1 VEGPP
6 GRRRVTD
13 ARGVGPPPGIAP
25 WPLVGRQPELAAL
38 AEAVAGLAGGVG
50 GLVLVEGEAGV
61 GKTALVE
68 SVLSSVEA
76 RVLRGIAHGGGP
88 PYGPLTAAFRAH
100 PSGPARDA
108 VDDLGPVPGLHVGW
122 QARGPVAQTETG
134 EDFAQ
139 AVRDAFGRLARTRPT
154 VVFLDDLQW
163 VDAATVTVLSG
174 WTAPLADLPLLVIG
188 AFRRDALARD
198 HPLRGL
204 RSGLRR
210 ARGGR
215 QRHLRLEALRLEDST
230 LLVRR
235 VLGDEVAPEIVG
247 IVHRRAHGLPFFVE
261 ELAASIADLDDRAAQ
276 KWTDVIPESV
286 RDAVLQECARL
297 SGPARL
303 LAEILAAGAPLEL
316 DVLAGLAPGEEAVE
330 ELFDSGLVTEL
341 PAVAGGT
348 ALAAFRHGLV
358 GEALHAATPWPRR
371 RRHHVA
377 LAEALEGRKIAP
389 AVVAAHWE
397 QAHESGLARPWL
409 LAAAEAACG
418 VHAYRDAKEALD
430 RALAWWPAAEDEGS
444 RLAAVA
450 RLGECAERCGELAE
464 AIRAWQQ
471 VAAAHRAAGDLGAQG
486 EVERRLGGL
495 YELTNDWTRALEARS
510 VASDAF
516 ARVGWAADAAEE
528 RLAAAAHLQS
538 AGEVT
543 GALQLVQAAKAEI
556 GTAGSESAA
565 PVAGLRVRAMALE
578 GSIRAKLGEATI
590 GVELGRR
597 ALELALD
604 SDIEGLA
611 ADVYYLYGDTL
622 EMASDYLAAL
632 QTMTEGL
639 TYCRR
644 RGLAADA
651 QVCLACL
658 TPALRHTGQWDRTLE
673 VGREVLAADD
683 APEVARMV
691 AAGEIGLVLVNRGKA
706 AQARRHLALAAAFA
720 RVHELFGLEIE
731 AAWGLARAD
740 VLEGETDRAEAR
752 LRELSLR
759 CRARE
764 ERHYSVAALRWAS
777 TFFARRGS
785 HHDLGGCTDALASIA
800 AATGTAEA
808 TGALAHALGECAL
821 SEGDARRAADQ
832 FERALELLDALS
844 LPPETAETQLRAGVA
859 LAAVGD
865 REKGVGRLV
874 GAYHTARALGARPL
888 AASAVSELEAI
899 GEDVRRRL
907 GRRAAR
913 QADAAGLTPR
923 EREVLGF
930 VATGL
935 TNRQIAAE
943 LFLSPR
949 TVDMHLRNL
958 MATLGCRT
966 RTEAVRRAEEL
977 ALLEAPV
984 P

>member
-1 VEGPP
+1 VEVLPD
-6 GRRRVTD
+6 RRRVDD
-13 ARGVGPPPGIAP
+13 AQGVADPRGVAP
-25 WPLVGRQPELAAL
+25 WPLLGREEERAVLT
-38 AEAVAGLAGGVG
+38 EVVAGLAGGAG

-61 GKTALVE
+61 GKSALVE
-68 SVLSSVEA
+68 AILSSA
-76 RVLRGIAHGGGP
+76 DAQVLRGIARGGGP
-88 PYGPLTAAFRAH
+88 PYEPLAAALRGRLSGATGGP
-100 PSGPARDA
+100 
-108 VDDLGPVPGLHVGW
+108 VDDVDLVPGLRVDWHEKGF
-122 QARGPVAQTETG
+122 VAPAEVG
-134 EDFAQ
+134 EDVAQ
-139 AVRDAFGRLARTRPT
+139 AVREAFERLSRTRPT
-154 VVFLDDLQW
+154 VVFLDDLHL
-163 VDAATVTVLSG
+163 VDVATVTVLSG
-174 WTAPLADLPLLVIG
+174 WISPHADLPLLVIG
-188 AFRRDALARD
+188 AFRQDALARD

-210 ARGGR
+210 APGGR
-215 QRHLRLEALRLEDST
+215 RRHLRLQALGFEDST

-235 VLGDEVAPEIVG
+235 VLGDEVTPEIVSAL
-247 IVHRRAHGLPFFVE
+247 HHRAHGLPFFIE

-276 KWTDVIPESV
+276 GGTDVIPESV
-286 RDAVLQECARL
+286 RDAVLQEYARL

-316 DVLAGLAPGEEAVE
+316 DVVADLSPGEEAVE
-330 ELFDSGLVTEL
+330 ELFGSGLVTEL
-341 PAVAGGT
+341 PAVAGGSG
-348 ALAAFRHGLV
+348 AAAFRHGLV
-358 GEALHAATPWPRR
+358 GETLHALTPWPRR
-371 RRHHVA
+371 RRHHAA
-377 LAEALEGRKIAP
+377 LAEALEDRKIAP
-389 AVVAAHWE
+389 AAVAAHWE
-397 QAHESGLARPWL
+397 QAHEPGRARPWL
-409 LAAAEAACG
+409 LAAAEAACRM
-418 VHAYRDAKEALD
+418 HAYRDAKEALD
-430 RALAWWPAAEDEGS
+430 RALLSWPAGEDEGE
-444 RLAAVA
+444 RLVAIA
-450 RLGECAERCGELAE
+450 RLGECAERCGELTE

-471 VAAAHRAAGDLGAQG
+471 VAVAHRAAGDVRAQG
-486 EVERRLGGL
+486 EIERRLGGL
-495 YELTNDWTRALEARS
+495 YELTNDWPRALEARS

-516 ARVGWAADAAEE
+516 TRVGLAADAAVE
-528 RLAAAAHLQS
+528 RLAAATHLQS
-538 AGEVT
+538 AGDLT
-543 GALQLVQAAKAEI
+543 GALQLVQAAKVEI
-556 GTAGSESAA
+556 GTLGSAA
-565 PVAGLRVRAMALE
+565 VPAAGLRIRAMALE
-578 GSIRAKLGEATI
+578 GTIRAKVGEAAA

-604 SDIEGLA
+604 ADSEGLA
-611 ADVYYLYGDTL
+611 ADIYYLYADTL
-622 EMASDYLAAL
+622 EMASDYPAAR

-651 QVCLACL
+651 HVCLACL

-673 VGREVLAADD
+673 VGREVLASDD

-691 AAGEIGLVLVNRGKA
+691 AAGEIGLVLVNRGMA
-706 AQARRHLALAAAFA
+706 AQARRHLARAAAFA
-720 RVHELFGLEIE
+720 RVHELLGLEIE

-740 VLEGETDRAEAR
+740 VLEGENDRAEAR
-752 LRELSLR
+752 LRELILR
-759 CRARE
+759 CQTCE
-764 ERHYSVAALRWAS
+764 GRHYSVAALRWAS

-785 HHDLGGCTDALASIA
+785 HHDLGACMDVLALIA

-821 SEGDARRAADQ
+821 SEGDTRRAADQ
-832 FERALELLDALS
+832 FERALELLDAVS

-865 REKGVGRLV
+865 RDKGVARLV

-888 AASAVSELEAI
+888 AASAVSELEAL
-899 GEDVRRRL
+899 GEDVQRRL

-966 RTEAVRRAEEL
+966 RTEAVRRAGEL
-977 ALLEAPV
+977 ALLEAPL